1 MVLTGLKLILHG
13 DEPAVFLLD
22 TQCRIIFSRRKL
34 WGHLDTPKKL
44 SSMVRLIRCRNVWYL
59 FYDEQDVI
67 LHNPVPGSGLVM
79 AIEVCGYLIHTGT
92 ELPVKEKE

>member
-1 MVLTGLKLILHG
+1 
-13 DEPAVFLLD
+13 
-22 TQCRIIFSRRKL
+22 
-34 WGHLDTPKKL
+34 
-44 SSMVRLIRCRNVWYL
+44 MVRLIRCRNVWYL